1 MNYDNIIKKIF
12 LRYDKRG
19 FEKLE
24 GNRIRKLQDGLYPN
38 IYKYIINRFNDSTN
52 NVTLRE
58 NLTRIIYHI
67 ENRPVC
73 KLCGKEVSFNGKKK
87 LNFFDDYCSCSCSN
101 SATYNYNSLLGQQ
114 EYNLKHYGVKHNF
127 QTKKFK
133 EKRKQSLIEHF
144 GSLNDF
150 QKYTENKGKETLI
163 EHYGSLEN
171 AYKVSS
177 KHYKKTC
184 LEKYGKDSWFGSN
197 DAKKYYLKKY
207 NADHPMKND
216 ILKDKVFET
225 KKKNHTCSSSK
236 PEENGYKL
244 LYNKFGFCD
253 VKRQYKTKEYP
264 FHCDFYIK
272 SLDTYIEFN
281 FHWTHGG
288 HKFDCNSKDDINKL
302 NIWKEKSENGKHP
315 LYLSAIKAWT
325 ERDPKKFEYAENNNL
340 NYLAFYTWNE
350 FLEWYNNI

>member
-1 MNYDNIIKKIF
+1 MNYDTIIKKIF
-12 LRYDKRG
+12 LCNDKSG

-24 GNRIRKLQDGLYPN
+24 GNRIRKLQNGLYPN
-38 IYKYIINRFNDSTN
+38 IYSYIINRYDDSPN

-67 ENRPVC
+67 EKRPVC
-73 KLCGKEVSFNGKKK
+73 ELCGKEVSFNGKKK

-150 QKYTENKGKETLI
+150 QKYTENKGKETLK
-163 EHYGSLEN
+163 EQYGSLEN
-171 AYKVSS
+171 AYKVSYERS
-177 KHYKKTC
+177 KKTC
-184 LEKYGKDSWFGSN
+184 LEKYGKEN
-197 DAKKYYLKKY
+197 YTKTEEYRIKAY
-207 NADHPMKND
+207 N
-216 ILKDKVFET
+216 T
-225 KKKNHTCSSSK
+225 RKKNHTFNSSK

-264 FHCDFYIK
+264 FYCDFYIK
-272 SLDTYIEFN
+272 SLDLYIEFN
-281 FHWTHGG
+281 FFWMHGK
-288 HKFDCNSKDDINKL
+288 HKFDSNNKNDIDKL
-302 NIWKEKSENGKHP
+302 NKWKNSYDNCKNKI
-315 LYLSAIKAWT
+315 YLTAINTWT
-325 ERDPKKFEYAENNNL
+325 KRDIKKFEYAEKNKL
-340 NYLAFYTWNE
+340 NYLAFYNWNE
-350 FLEWYNNI
+350 FLEWYDKF

>member
-1 MNYDNIIKKIF
+1 MNYDTIIKKIF
-12 LRYDKRG
+12 LCNDKRG

-24 GNRIRKLQDGLYPN
+24 GNRIRKLQNGLYPN
-38 IYKYIINRFNDSTN
+38 IYSYIINRYDDSPN

-67 ENRPVC
+67 EKRPVC
-73 KLCGKEVSFNGKKK
+73 ELCGKEVSFNGKKK

-101 SATYNYNSLLGQQ
+101 SATYNYNSLLKQQ

-144 GSLNDF
+144 GSMNDF
-150 QKYTENKGKETLI
+150 QKYTENKGKETLK

-171 AYKVSS
+171 AYKVSYERS
-177 KHYKKTC
+177 KKTC
-184 LEKYGKDSWFGSN
+184 LEKYGKEN
-197 DAKKYYLKKY
+197 YTKTEEYRIKAY
-207 NADHPMKND
+207 N
-216 ILKDKVFET
+216 T
-225 KKKNHTCSSSK
+225 RKKNHTFNSSK
-236 PEENGYKL
+236 PENNGYKL

-253 VKRQYKTKEYP
+253 IERQYKSDLYP
-264 FHCDFYIK
+264 YQCDFYIK
-272 SLDTYIEFN
+272 SINTYIECN

-288 HKFDCNSKDDINKL
+288 HRFDYNNINDVNILNKWKWLSKTSKFYKN
-302 NIWKEKSENGKHP
+302 
-315 LYLSAIKAWT
+315 AIKIWT
-325 ERDPKKFEYAENNNL
+325 ERDVNKFECAKKNNL

-350 FLEWYNNI
+350 FLKWYDKL

>member
-1 MNYDNIIKKIF
+1 MNYDKIIKTIF
-12 LRYDKRG
+12 LRNDKRG

-24 GNRIRKLQDGLYPN
+24 GNRIRKLQNGLYPN
-38 IYKYIINRFNDSTN
+38 INYYIINRFNDSPK

-67 ENRPVC
+67 EKRPVC

-87 LNFFDDYCSCSCSN
+87 LNFFDNYCSCSCSN
-101 SATYNYNSLLGQQ
+101 SATYNYNSLLKQQ

-144 GSLNDF
+144 GSMNDF
-150 QKYTENKGKETLI
+150 QKYTENKGKETLK

-171 AYKVSS
+171 AYNVSYELS
-177 KHYKKTC
+177 KKTC
-184 LEKYGKDSWFGSN
+184 LEKYGKEN
-197 DAKKYYLKKY
+197 YTKTEEYRIKAY
-207 NADHPMKND
+207 N
-216 ILKDKVFET
+216 T
-225 KKKNHTCSSSK
+225 RKKNHTFNTSK
-236 PEENGYKL
+236 PEERGYKL

-264 FHCDFYIK
+264 FHCDFYIV
-272 SLDTYIEFN
+272 SLNTYIEFN

-288 HKFDCNSKDDINKL
+288 HKFDCNSKNDIDKL
-302 NIWKEKSENGKHP
+302 NSWKEKSENGKHP

-325 ERDPKKFEYAENNNL
+325 IRDHKKFEYAKKNQL
-340 NYLAFYTWNE
+340 NYLAFYTWND
-350 FLEWYNNI
+350 FLEWYNKN

>member
-1 MNYDNIIKKIF
+1 MMNYDNIIKTIF
-12 LRYDKRG
+12 LRNDKRG

-24 GNRIRKLQDGLYPN
+24 GNRIRKLQNGLYPN
-38 IYKYIINRFNDSTN
+38 IYYYIINRFNDSPN

-67 ENRPVC
+67 EKRPVC

-87 LNFFDDYCSCSCSN
+87 LNFFDNYCSCRC
-101 SATYNYNSLLGQQ
+101 AGIDTYNYNSLLGQQ

-144 GSLNDF
+144 GSMDDF
-150 QKYTENKGKETLI
+150 QKYTENKGKETLK

-171 AYKVSS
+171 AYKASHIKS
-177 KHYKKTC
+177 DNTKRIKGT
-184 LEKYGKDSWFGSN
+184 FNTSN
-197 DAKKYYLKKY
+197 
-207 NADHPMKND
+207 
-216 ILKDKVFET
+216 
-225 KKKNHTCSSSK
+225 
-236 PEENGYKL
+236 PEEKGYKL

-264 FHCDFYIK
+264 FACDFYVK
-272 SLDTYIEFN
+272 SLDLYIEFN

-288 HKFDCNSKDDINKL
+288 HKFDPNDKDDVDKL
-302 NIWKEKSENGKHP
+302 NIWKEKSLTSKF
-315 LYLSAIKAWT
+315 YKSALTVWT
-325 ERDPKKFEYAENNNL
+325 ERDIKKFKYATENNL

-350 FLEWYNNI
+350 FLEWYDKQ

>member
-1 MNYDNIIKKIF
+1 MQCIRHMTNAYYDNIIKKIF

-24 GNRIRKLQDGLYPN
+24 GNRIKKLQDGLYPN
-38 IYKYIINRFNDSTN
+38 IHSYIINRFNDSPN

-67 ENRPVC
+67 EKRPVC

-87 LNFFDDYCSCSCSN
+87 LNFFDNYCSCRC
-101 SATYNYNSLLGQQ
+101 AGIDTYNYNSLLGQQ

-150 QKYTENKGKETLI
+150 QKYTENKGKETLK

-171 AYKVSS
+171 AYKVSHIKS
-177 KHYKKTC
+177 DSTKRI
-184 LEKYGKDSWFGSN
+184 KDTFN
-197 DAKKYYLKKY
+197 
-207 NADHPMKND
+207 
-216 ILKDKVFET
+216 T
-225 KKKNHTCSSSK
+225 SK
-236 PEENGYKL
+236 PEEKGYKL
-244 LYNKFGFCD
+244 LYNKFGFCNI
-253 VKRQYKTKEYP
+253 KRQYKSELYP
-264 FHCDFYIK
+264 FACDFYVK
-272 SLDTYIEFN
+272 SLDLYIEFN

-288 HKFDCNSKDDINKL
+288 HKFDFNSKDDIDKL
-302 NIWKEKSENGKHP
+302 NKWKEKNTK
-315 LYLSAIKAWT
+315 YYNIAINTWT
-325 ERDPKKFEYAENNNL
+325 KRDINKIKYVNDNNL

-350 FLEWYNNI
+350 FLEWYNKN

>member
-1 MNYDNIIKKIF
+1 MQCIRHMTNAYYDNIIKKIF

-24 GNRIRKLQDGLYPN
+24 GNRIKKLQDGLYPN
-38 IYKYIINRFNDSTN
+38 IHSYIINRFNDSPN

-67 ENRPVC
+67 EKRPVC

-87 LNFFDDYCSCSCSN
+87 LNFFDNYCSCRC
-101 SATYNYNSLLGQQ
+101 AGIDTYNYNSLLGQQ

-150 QKYTENKGKETLI
+150 QKYTENKGKETLK

-171 AYKVSS
+171 AYNVSYERS
-177 KHYKKTC
+177 KKTC
-184 LEKYGKDSWFGSN
+184 LEKYGKEN
-197 DAKKYYLKKY
+197 YTKTEEYRIKAY
-207 NADHPMKND
+207 N
-216 ILKDKVFET
+216 T
-225 KKKNHTCSSSK
+225 RKKNHTFNSSK
-236 PEENGYKL
+236 PEEKGYKF

-264 FHCDFYIK
+264 FYCDFYIK

-281 FHWTHGG
+281 FFWMHGK
-288 HKFDCNSKDDINKL
+288 HKFDPNNKDDINKL
-302 NIWKEKSENGKHP
+302 NNWKNSYDNGKNP
-315 LYLSAIKAWT
+315 IYYFAIDTWT
-325 ERDPKKFEYAENNNL
+325 NRDINKFECAEKNNL